1 MRHQHLDSMDPTLH
15 LPRILCLHGGGTNSR
30 IFRAQCR
37 VLISQLRPYFRLC
50 FAEAPFSSSAG
61 PDVTSV
67 YKAYTPF
74 RRWLRWQP
82 DHPEL
87 ETEAAIRAIDESV
100 DAAKLQDDFRGAT
113 GEWVG
118 ILGFSQ
124 GAKVAASLLLRQQM
138 QRESSESSEIYQH
151 GSSTYAFGILLAGR
165 GPLVALDATLP
176 SNGLVDAAELG
187 VPGEMPVMS
196 GKAPR
201 LSIPTIHVH
210 GLRDPNLVLHQQLLS
225 EMCAVDCVRLVEWDG
240 DHRVP
245 VKTKDVGAIVVEI
258 LTMAKR
264 LGLVVLA

>member
-1 MRHQHLDSMDPTLH
+1 MDPTLH
-15 LPRILCLHGGGTNSR
+15 LPRIMCLHGGGTNSS

-87 ETEAAIRAIDESV
+87 DNEAAIRAIDESV
-100 DAAKLQDDFRGAT
+100 EAARLQDDFKGAT
-113 GEWVG
+113 GDWVG

-138 QRESSESSEIYQH
+138 QQRERSE
-151 GSSTYAFGILLAGR
+151 GYAFGILLAGR
-165 GPLVALDATLP
+165 GPLVALDPTLP
-176 SNGLVDAAELG
+176 SDGLVDAAELG
-187 VPGEMPVMS
+187 MPGETPALC
-196 GKAPR
+196 GAAPR
-201 LSIPTIHVH
+201 LRVPTIHVH
-210 GLRDPNLVLHQQLLS
+210 GLRDPGLGLHQQLLS
-225 EMCAVDCVRLVEWDG
+225 EMCGADCARLVDWDG

-245 VKTKDVGAIVVEI
+245 VRSKDVEAIIVEI
-258 LTMAKR
+258 LAMANR
-264 LGLVVLA
+264 LGLVVPA